1 MAHVKRQTKACQQ
14 DYELLPIGSQIGWL
28 WLLTRNGNCPILGM
42 TSYTDT
48 NPTGRMTMNNKDTV
62 MPTVQDLEGAR
73 ELGRLSG
80 EVRVLKWGSAI
91 VITMVFTT
99 MFAYLTYLAQ
109 QISEVRTEQVQQFSA
124 VQQQINELREGQA
137 AIRERLSAIE
147 ERLERPGSGE
157 QYGAPGEG
165 QAAHSAIRVP
175 GNRSRGLWALQTDQ
189 FTQFRPQQA

>member
-1 MAHVKRQTKACQQ
+1 
-14 DYELLPIGSQIGWL
+14 
-28 WLLTRNGNCPILGM
+28 
-42 TSYTDT
+42 
-48 NPTGRMTMNNKDTV
+48 MTMNNKDTV

-109 QISEVRTEQVQQFSA
+109 QISEVRTEQVQQFSV

-147 ERLERPGSGE
+147 QRLERPE

-165 QAAHSAIRVP
+165 QAAHSVIRREGVP
-175 GNRSRGLWALQTDQ
+175 GNRSRGFWALQTDQ
-189 FTQFRPQQA
+189 STRFRQQRA